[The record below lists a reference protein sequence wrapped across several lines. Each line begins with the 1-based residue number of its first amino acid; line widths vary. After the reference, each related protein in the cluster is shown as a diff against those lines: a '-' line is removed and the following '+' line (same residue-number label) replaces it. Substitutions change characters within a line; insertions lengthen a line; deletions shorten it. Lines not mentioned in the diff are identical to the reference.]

1 MIGLLSKKSRTI
13 KIINTLTSQEHVI
26 ECGTEQT
33 LADIARKYLPYNY
46 HAGSYVWKSLIDG
59 EFKPLNM
66 ELTLEENG
74 LEDDSEELE
83 TLGLDPENETFLTT
97 ILLFFQDDLTVA

>member
-1 MIGLLSKKSRTI
+1 
-13 KIINTLTSQEHVI
+13 
-26 ECGTEQT
+26 
-33 LADIARKYLPYNY
+33 
-46 HAGSYVWKSLIDG
+46 
-59 EFKPLNM
+59 M